1 MLANLDDYHR
11 PQSAEEAVELVQE
24 QPDERVY
31 LAGGTY
37 LIPHHISPYSEVV
50 DLQELDLTG
59 LSIDEERVEL
69 GALCRVAQIQ
79 KSDRLADLGL
89 EPLAEAALN
98 KPSQLIRNQATVGGE
113 LASGEERSDL
123 ATVLRALP
131 TELTVQ
137 SPDNTRTLSIREFYN
152 DLGQPALEPAELI
165 RGISLPVLE
174 DDGLFYDRVAR
185 TENDRPLVSISIYC
199 ERDDGGITDTRV
211 AAAGVAQG
219 IVRLVAV
226 EDLVERHDSV
236 DQAIEELEPTLE
248 DAVSPPDDFRAS
260 SEYRTQVATTLIKRG
275 LTQLDGRTNQ

>member
-1 MLANLDDYHR
+1 MLANL
-11 PQSAEEAVELVQE
+11 QSAEEAVELVRDN
-24 QPDERVY
+24 PDDRVY

-37 LIPHHISPYSEVV
+37 LIPHHISPYNEVV

-59 LSIDEERVEL
+59 FSIGDQRVEL
-69 GALCRVAQIQ
+69 GALCRVAEIQ
-79 KSDRLADLGL
+79 KSDRLTEVGLG
-89 EPLAEAALN
+89 PLADAALN

-137 SPDNTRTLSIREFYN
+137 GPEGTRTLSIREFYN

-165 RGISLPVLE
+165 RGISVPVLN

-185 TENDRPLVSISIYC
+185 TENDRPLVSVSIYC
-199 ERDDGGITDTRV
+199 ERSGGTISDCRV

-226 EDLVERHDSV
+226 EDLLDQNDRVS
-236 DQAIEELEPTLE
+236 QAIEELEPTLDE
-248 DAVSPPDDFRAS
+248 ALSPPDDFRAS
-260 SEYRTQVATTLIKRG
+260 SDYRTKLATTLIKRG